1 MSPVLRTLREGAIKL
16 QVPVEPGG
24 KLSSRMPAF
33 YNPRMTASRDISLLC
48 AQAYANRQGPPVTLC
63 DLLAATGVRGLRSLA
78 VNGIT
83 EVHLNDIGRTAFELM
98 QKNLKLNYR
107 AQVEERGPRGLA
119 FRAEGKRVS
128 ISNLEARAYLA
139 EHKNSL
145 HILDLDPFGTPAGLV
160 EPCLKALRHGSMFC
174 VTATDTA
181 TLCGTYPKACVRRYS
196 SLPIRTE
203 YRHEVGLRILAAFV
217 LRRAASMEMGCTPV
231 FSHATDHY
239 YRICFRTTGSRRAAD
254 VALAGLGWGLHC
266 PICGERR
273 ARPGFLPPEE
283 ECCGRRMPVLG
294 PLWTG
299 PLKEGSFVEEM
310 ISSNRP
316 EFSITPAALKIVE
329 NVAGELEVYSFHD
342 IHGIARSLGIP
353 APATGRV
360 IRALDDLGYP
370 ATPTHVT
377 GTGVKTAAPARE
389 VASLV
394 NELSRG

>member
-1 MSPVLRTLREGAIKL
+1 MPPVLRTLREGAIKL
-16 QVPVEPGG
+16 QVPEEPGSR
-24 KLSSRMPAF
+24 LSSRMPAF

-48 AQAYANRQGPPVTLC
+48 AQAYANRHGPPITLC
-63 DLLAATGVRGLRSLA
+63 DLLAATGVRGLRSLSID
-78 VNGIT
+78 GIT
-83 EVHLNDIGRTAFELM
+83 EVHLNDIGSTAFELM
-98 QKNLKLNYR
+98 QGNLRLNYR
-107 AQVEERGPRGLA
+107 AQVEERSPRRSA
-119 FRAEGKRVS
+119 FLVEGKRVC

-139 EHKNSL
+139 GHKNSL
-145 HILDLDPFGTPAGLV
+145 HILDLDPFGTPAALV

-181 TLCGTYPKACVRRYS
+181 TLCGTYPQACVRRYS
-196 SLPIRTE
+196 SLPIKTE
-203 YRHEVGLRILAAFV
+203 YRHEVGLRILSAFV

-239 YRICFRTTGSRRAAD
+239 YRIYFRTKGSRRAAD
-254 VALAGLGWGLHC
+254 TAIAGLGWGLHC
-266 PICGERR
+266 RVCGERR

-283 ECCGRRMPVLG
+283 ECCGTRMSALG

-299 PLKEGSFVEEM
+299 PLKEQSFVEEM
-310 ISSNRP
+310 TSSNRP
-316 EFSITPAALKIVE
+316 EFSITPGALKIVE
-329 NVAGELEVYSFHD
+329 NVTGELEVFSYHD
-342 IHGIARSLGIP
+342 IHRIARSHSIP

-360 IRALDDLGYP
+360 IEALVDLGYP

-394 NELSRG
+394 TELSRG